1 MFVEDEQLPL
11 QLKIEDKLRASV
23 KIHPAINLLQFIRV
37 EVNFSVSLYQK
48 GEGEFKIVNGFN
60 ERKTFIVKFKRIRKS
75 NRVGKIEG
83 PKKKK
88 PLKT

>member
-1 MFVEDEQLPL
+1 MQKNQSYLFVEDEQLPL

-23 KIHPAINLLQFIRV
+23 NIHPAINLLQFIEV

-60 ERKTFIVKFKRIRKS
+60 EKKNIYC
-75 NRVGKIEG
+75 KI
-83 PKKKK
+83 
-88 PLKT
+88 